1 MHRVLGFFL
10 FFCSSVLVKSVRAE
24 RNFLSID
31 STVQVYF
38 NQSNWLE
45 LVNYSNQIPEEYK
58 DCFVFQFRV
67 GVAHFML
74 GDFKMAE
81 KYLNVAHKKNPF
93 SIEVQ
98 YYLAKVMLAQNKSF
112 ELAWLQKKEHWD
124 NVFTSTKMIASLSV
138 DAGLKN
144 AQNESSIGALNYYA
158 LSVESKFSMLSQT
171 KQSISFLQQKS
182 GKSSFNQF
190 EYFNQTT
197 ILVNP
202 EWQVKPILHLA
213 RTNYTYD
220 YSEQT
225 EFDNN
230 ASYFVSKG
238 VLTNKIKG
246 LKNTDYYLK
255 GEMFSYNLGFQI
267 QKRIGNWQI
276 GIEPI
281 ISAVNDE
288 FYSDFN
294 FISSGKSDSL
304 LNGKQ
309 FGSGKYYEIGSGKTP
324 DTVQSNRFSQIGI
337 SVGYVV
343 PALKKKLALNSNVY
357 FLNGNNTQEVV
368 WSISSL
374 FKYNNHVWLN
384 LNYMNKGRLPL
395 LNSETGQYFN
405 GINPI
410 NYRIGCSLIMNPNK
424 KMNFVLTYQNEA
436 QKQLSSSGNN
446 IIFHGVYGTLRLNL

>member
-1 MHRVLGFFL
+1 MHRVLGIFL
-10 FFCSSVLVKSVRAE
+10 FFCSITLVKSVRAE
-24 RNFLSID
+24 SNFLSID
-31 STVQVYF
+31 STAQVYF

-58 DCFVFQFRV
+58 DCFAFQFRV

-74 GDFKMAE
+74 GDFNKAE
-81 KYLNVAHKKNPF
+81 KYLIVAHKKNPF
-93 SIEVQ
+93 SIEAK
-98 YYLAKVMLAQNKSF
+98 YYLAKVMLAQNQSF

-124 NVFTSTKMIASLSV
+124 NVFSSTKMISSLSV
-138 DAGLKN
+138 DAGLKT

-158 LSVESKFSMLSQT
+158 LNVESKFSMLSQT
-171 KQSISFLQQKS
+171 KQSITFLQQKS
-182 GKSSFNQF
+182 EKSSFNQA
-190 EYFNQTT
+190 EYFNQTS
-197 ILVNP
+197 ILVAP
-202 EWQVKPILHLA
+202 EWQLKPILHLA
-213 RTNYTYD
+213 KTNYTFD

-246 LKNTDYYLK
+246 HKTTDYHLV
-255 GEMFSYNLGFQI
+255 GEMFTYNLGFQI
-267 QKRIGNWQI
+267 QKRIGHWQI

-288 FYSDFN
+288 YYSDYN

-324 DTVQSNRFSQIGI
+324 DTVQSNRISQIGI
-337 SVGYVV
+337 SIGYIV
-343 PALKKKLALNSNVY
+343 PALKQKLALNSNVY

-368 WSISSL
+368 WSFSSL
-374 FKYNNHVWLN
+374 LKYNNHVWLN
-384 LNYMNKGRLPL
+384 FNYMNKGKLPL

-405 GINPI
+405 GINSI
-410 NYRIGCSLIMNPNK
+410 NYRVGLSLIMNPNK

-436 QKQLSSSGNN
+436 QKQLSNSSNN